1 MTVPVANDPPFA
13 TWNHAA
19 ADNRLLTEDWHE
31 ALATNGRTGTFQHG
45 IDSMQLVGICG
56 LIIVCNQPFFCRRVG
71 FVGDHL
77 RATEASVSA
86 FLTEPATG

>member
-45 IDSMQLVGICG
+45 IDSMQQVRICRP
-56 LIIVCNQPFFCRRVG
+56 NHR
-71 FVGDHL
+71 L
-77 RATEASVSA
+77 RSAS
-86 FLTEPATG
+86 LLP